1 MEYTAKRR
9 PWSCWSF
16 FMGWLP
22 FKLNFRSRLNLCY
35 WWTQSNLELSTLQ
48 AANYDSKN
56 LLVLRSEVSKDFR
69 NLWQVCCFALEII
82 LNSCACMLSHFSHVQ
97 FFAALWTVAHQAPLS
112 MGFSRQDTGVAMPCS
127 RGSSWPMNRTQVS
140 YVSCIDRQILYH

>member
-1 MEYTAKRR
+1 MIKCSIEVI
-9 PWSCWSF
+9 
-16 FMGWLP
+16 GHIVL
-22 FKLNFRSRLNLCY
+22 
-35 WWTQSNLELSTLQ
+35 LSLLGEITTF
-48 AANYDSKN
+48 

-140 YVSCIDRQILYH
+140 YVSCIDRQVLYHYCHKGSNNILKSKRTLSVSSLHSLFMSPC